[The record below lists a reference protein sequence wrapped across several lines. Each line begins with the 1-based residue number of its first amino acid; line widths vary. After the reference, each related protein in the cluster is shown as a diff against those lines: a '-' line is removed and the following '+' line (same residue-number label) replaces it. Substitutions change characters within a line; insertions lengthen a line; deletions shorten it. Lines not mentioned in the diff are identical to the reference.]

1 MINKRQIFILNNGG
15 FNMELNIKQM
25 NYNEAK
31 QISKWIYKEPYS
43 IYSMDESENCI
54 NELLNGYYYSVSEEK
69 TIL

>member
-1 MINKRQIFILNNGG
+1 
-15 FNMELNIKQM
+15 MELNIKQM